1 MSITQNTM
9 PIRVRVWDLPTR
21 VFHWAT
27 ALCVLGL
34 ITTGTVGG
42 SAMTVH
48 FRFGY
53 ALLSLLLFR
62 ILWGVVGGHWSRF
75 SSFIFGPRALLAY
88 LRGQHPA
95 SHAVGHSPLGAL
107 SVWAMFGF
115 LMLQVGTGLVSDDE
129 IATTGPLSHLVSNA
143 VVSLASSYH
152 TVIGKL
158 AVLALVLLHVGAIVV
173 YTRRQKGLAAAMV
186 HGDKQLTAPAPTARD
201 DAVTRTAAA
210 LLMAL
215 CIAAV
220 YWVAG
225 LAPATL

>member
-1 MSITQNTM
+1 MQNN
-9 PIRVRVWDLPTR
+9 PSLIRVRVWDLPTR

-34 ITTGTVGG
+34 LATGTVGG
-42 SAMTVH
+42 SAMTFH

-62 ILWGVVGGHWSRF
+62 ILWGVAGGHWSRF
-75 SSFIFGPRALLAY
+75 SSFMYGPRALLAY
-88 LRGQHPA
+88 LGGKHPA
-95 SHAVGHSPLGAL
+95 NHAVGHSPLGAL
-107 SVWAMFGF
+107 SVWAMLGF
-115 LMLQVGTGLVSDDE
+115 LMLQVATGLVSDDE
-129 IATTGPLSHLVSNA
+129 IATTGPLAHLVSNA
-143 VVSLASSYH
+143 MVSLSTSYH
-152 TVIGKL
+152 TRIGKL

-186 HGDKQLTAPAPTARD
+186 HGDKQLDAPAPAARD

-210 LLMAL
+210 FLMAL

-225 LAPATL
+225 LAPSAL

>member
-1 MSITQNTM
+1 MQNN
-9 PIRVRVWDLPTR
+9 PSLIRVRVWDLPTR
-21 VFHWAT
+21 IFHWAT
-27 ALCVLGL
+27 ALCVVGL
-34 ITTGTVGG
+34 LVTGTVGG
-42 SAMTVH
+42 SAMTFH

-62 ILWGVVGGHWSRF
+62 ILWGVAGGHWSRF

-95 SHAVGHSPLGAL
+95 SHSVGHSPLGAL
-107 SVWAMFGF
+107 SVWAMLGV

-129 IATTGPLSHLVSNA
+129 IATAGPLSHLVSNA

-173 YTRRQKGLAAAMV
+173 YTRRQKGLVAAML
-186 HGDKQLTAPAPTARD
+186 HGDKQLTAPAPAARD
-201 DAVTRTAAA
+201 DAVSRITAA

>member
-1 MSITQNTM
+1 MMQNN
-9 PIRVRVWDLPTR
+9 PSLIRVRVWDLPTR

-27 ALCVLGL
+27 ALCVVGL
-34 ITTGTVGG
+34 LVTGTVGG
-42 SAMTVH
+42 SAMMFH

-95 SHAVGHSPLGAL
+95 SHSVGHSPLGAL
-107 SVWAMFGF
+107 SVWAMLGV

-129 IATTGPLSHLVSNA
+129 ISTTGPLSHLVSNA

-158 AVLALVLLHVGAIVV
+158 VVLALVLLHVGAIVV

-186 HGDKQLTAPAPTARD
+186 HGDKQLTAPAPAARD
-201 DAVTRTAAA
+201 DAFSRIAAA

-225 LAPATL
+225 LAPSAL

>member
-1 MSITQNTM
+1 MMQNN
-9 PIRVRVWDLPTR
+9 PSLIRVRVWDLPTR

-27 ALCVLGL
+27 ALCVVGL
-34 ITTGTVGG
+34 LVTGTVGG
-42 SAMTVH
+42 SAMMFH

-62 ILWGVVGGHWSRF
+62 IFWGVLGGHWSRF

-88 LRGQHPA
+88 LRGQHPD
-95 SHAVGHSPLGAL
+95 SHSVGHSPLGAL
-107 SVWAMFGF
+107 AVWAMLGV

-129 IATTGPLSHLVSNA
+129 IATTGPLAHLVSNA
-143 VVSLASSYH
+143 MVSLASSYH
-152 TVIGKL
+152 TVFGKL

-173 YTRRQKGLAAAMV
+173 YTRRQKGLVAAMV
-186 HGDKQLTAPAPTARD
+186 HGDKQLATPAPAARD
-201 DAVTRTAAA
+201 DAVSRIAAA
-210 LLMAL
+210 LLLAL

-225 LAPATL
+225 LAPAAL

>member
-1 MSITQNTM
+1 MQNN
-9 PIRVRVWDLPTR
+9 PSLIRVRVWDLPTR

-34 ITTGTVGG
+34 LATGTLGG
-42 SAMTVH
+42 SAMTFH

-95 SHAVGHSPLGAL
+95 SHSVGHSPLGAL
-107 SVWAMFGF
+107 SVWAMLGV

-129 IATTGPLSHLVSNA
+129 ISTTGPLSHLVSNA

-186 HGDKQLTAPAPTARD
+186 HGDKQLAAPTPAARD
-201 DAVTRTAAA
+201 DAVSRITAAM
-210 LLMAL
+210 LMAL

-220 YWVAG
+220 YWVVG
-225 LAPATL
+225 LAPAAL